1 MYLYYYTVSHISL
14 DFSGFQCPH
23 DGCFYRFRISYYFNE
38 ILPKDEKGDINFDL
52 DDWRLDYTKVV
63 DEEGVPIWRKN
74 SNPLR
79 NLRKSFTNH
88 YDRFHRVIDMPWC
101 LQTNQQRMQTQSFFA
116 KEAEESSVCS
126 VSSDSSD
133 SSESRE
139 SSDTSESS
147 DSSVSS
153 ESSSESSS
161 SSS

>member
-1 MYLYYYTVSHISL
+1 MYLYFFTVSHISL
-14 DFSGFQCPH
+14 DFSSFQCPH
-23 DGCFYRFRISYYFNE
+23 DGCSYRFRISYYFKE
-38 ILPKDEKGDINFDL
+38 ILPKDEKGEINFDL
-52 DDWRLDYTKVV
+52 DDWRLDYTNRV
-63 DEEGVPIWRKN
+63 DEEGAPIWRKN

-88 YDRFHRVIDMPWC
+88 YERFHRVMDMPWC

-116 KEAEESSVCS
+116 KEGS
-126 VSSDSSD
+126 VSSDSS

-147 DSSVSS
+147 DSEVSS

-161 SSS
+161 SYP